1 MRDSKGK
8 FTRKTV
14 GDSGETPISEAK
26 SQITQ
31 DLNWLSLL
39 IYLAVRILPL
49 IIMIWLILRYLRV
62 YSKVIELFVEL
73 GCGENCSCVCTPTAT
88 PAGKPGKSGDI

>member
-1 MRDSKGK
+1 MRDNKGK
-8 FTRKTV
+8 FRKRTEE
-14 GDSGETPISEAK
+14 DSTETPISEAK

-39 IYLAVRILPL
+39 VYLAVRILPL
-49 IIMIWLILRYLRV
+49 IIIIWLILRYLRV

-73 GCGENCSCVCTPTAT
+73 GCGENCSCVCNLPATA
-88 PAGKPGKSGDI
+88 AGKPGKSGDV